1 MKNLIKD
8 SYKRLL
14 LKEAADE
21 FNIVLKKYDVKELQT
36 QLLPIPNLTGT
47 KIGEICKGIEAK
59 IENMEKFVNSMVDYN
74 TYEDVVT
81 ELKEHKEEYVRLDK
95 LLKELNSNNSTGA
108 ATIVELKT
116 KITNLENTITAKEL
130 VIKGFEGDIKKLNEQ
145 IAELIELNTVL
156 NSKVDDLTLSQTD
169 LQEFKNTKD
178 KIDTWF
184 INLIEEVFKYYHYA
198 IFRFGGEVNTK
209 ARKLHEIAT
218 KPFLFTLALL
228 TAEAFV
234 IHAYF
239 WGSTVLAFVILAV
252 LNILAYAD
260 QNSVLS
266 FVRYEGLKRLKEMKA
281 KALAASEEFN
291 PSFDLINSIYISKL
305 KHTFGVVNY
314 LSVITASISLVQ
326 FLFYGYHYD
335 HVTDKMKLQSEATLT
350 DLLNQFQYVYT
361 YKNVLIS
368 LFMGF
373 LPHYTIKV
381 SVKLELPKIYNEIIE
396 QLEKN

>member
-14 LKEAADE
+14 LKEVADE
-21 FNIVLKKYDVKELQT
+21 FNIVLKKFEIKELQT
-36 QLLPIPNLTGT
+36 LLLPIPNLTGSR
-47 KIGEICKGIEAK
+47 IGEICKELEVK
-59 IENMEKFVNSMVDYN
+59 IENMNKFVNSMVDFS
-74 TYEDVVT
+74 TYTNVLT
-81 ELKEHKEEYVRLDK
+81 ELNEHKEEYAK
-95 LLKELNSNNSTGA
+95 LGKTLTELNSTSQTDTKKIA
-108 ATIVELKT
+108 ELKT
-116 KITNLENTITAKEL
+116 KITNLENSITTKEL
-130 VIKGFEGDIKKLNEQ
+130 VIKGFEGDIEKLNEQ
-145 IAELIELNTVL
+145 IIELTKLNTVL
-156 NSKVDDLTLSQTD
+156 NSKVEELTLSQTD

-198 IFRFGGEVNTK
+198 IFRFGGEVDTK

-234 IHAYF
+234 IHTYF

-266 FVRYEGLKRLKEMKA
+266 FVRYEGLKRLKELKT
-281 KALAASEEFN
+281 KALATNEEFN
-291 PSFDLINSIYISKL
+291 PSFDTINSIYVSKL

-314 LSVITASISLVQ
+314 LAVITTSISLVQ

-373 LPHYTIKV
+373 LAHYTIKV

-396 QLEKN
+396 KI

>member
-1 MKNLIKD
+1 MKNLIKG
-8 SYKRLL
+8 SYQKLL

-21 FNIVLKKYDVKELQT
+21 FNIVLKKYDVNELQT
-36 QLLPIPNLTGT
+36 LLLPIPSLTGA

-59 IENMEKFVNSMVDYN
+59 IESMEKFVNSMVAYN
-74 TYEDVVT
+74 TYADVVKD
-81 ELKEHKEEYVRLDK
+81 LDEHKEEYLKLDK
-95 LLKELNSNNSTGA
+95 LLTELNSDNSTSTS
-108 ATIVELKT
+108 TIAELKT
-116 KITNLENTITAKEL
+116 KITNLENTLKTKEL
-130 VIKGFEGDIKKLNEQ
+130 VVKGFESDIEKLNER
-145 IAELIELNTVL
+145 IVELTELNTVL
-156 NSKVDDLTLSQTD
+156 NSKVGELTLSQAD

-184 INLIEEVFKYYHYA
+184 INFIEEVFKYYHYA

-234 IHAYF
+234 IHTYF

-266 FVRYEGLKRLKEMKA
+266 FVKYEGLKRLKELKVQ
-281 KALAASEEFN
+281 ALAKNVEFN
-291 PSFDLINSIYISKL
+291 PSFDVINSIYVSKL

-314 LSVITASISLVQ
+314 LAVITTSISLVQ

-373 LPHYTIKV
+373 LAHYTIKV
-381 SVKLELPKIYNEIIE
+381 SVKLELPKIYTEIIE
-396 QLEKN
+396 KLEN

>member
-14 LKEAADE
+14 LKEAAEE

-116 KITNLENTITAKEL
+116 KITNLENTITSKEL
-130 VIKGFEGDIKKLNEQ
+130 VIKGFEGDIEKLNLQ
-145 IAELIELNTVL
+145 IIELTELNTVL
-156 NSKVDDLTLSQTD
+156 NSKVNDLTLSQTD

-291 PSFDLINSIYISKL
+291 PSFDLINGIYISKL

-314 LSVITASISLVQ
+314 LAVITTSISLVQ

-373 LPHYTIKV
+373 LAHYTIKV